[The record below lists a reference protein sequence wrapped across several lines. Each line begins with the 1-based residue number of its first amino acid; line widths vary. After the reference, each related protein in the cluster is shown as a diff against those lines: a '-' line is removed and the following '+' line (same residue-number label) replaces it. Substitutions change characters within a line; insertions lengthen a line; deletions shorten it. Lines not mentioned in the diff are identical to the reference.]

1 MLNAQSVFPFGH
13 TRLRQRGASM
23 IELLVALVIFAFGML
38 GLAGLQSRTM
48 EFSQSSL
55 YRSQATALTDD
66 VLDRMRAD
74 RANAANGLWDTAT
87 TDDASSITGTN
98 LYQVDL
104 KDWKKQVETLLP
116 QGKASISRSGGV
128 LTVRIEW
135 DDSRGRDS
143 AQQMDTQTRL

>member
-1 MLNAQSVFPFGH
+1 MLNAHPAHQLAHAP
-13 TRLRQRGASM
+13 LRQRGASM

-38 GLAGLQSRTM
+38 GLAGLQTRTM

-87 TDDASSITGTN
+87 PTARAPSPAPTCT
-98 LYQVDL
+98 
-104 KDWKKQVETLLP
+104 
-116 QGKASISRSGGV
+116 RS
-128 LTVRIEW
+128 T
-135 DDSRGRDS
+135 
-143 AQQMDTQTRL
+143 